1 MLETMLFL
9 ANRGVECL
17 RLDAVP
23 FMWKE
28 LGTSCENRPEA
39 HLLLQAFRAFVG
51 MAAPATIFKAEAI
64 VAPWELTKY
73 LGADAEGHA
82 EECQIA
88 YNNQLMV
95 VLWSALAE
103 RQASL
108 ATASLER
115 LRAFTARDDV
125 GDVRPRARRHRLGGD
140 GRERRRRR
148 ASTPSSTAA
157 S

>member
-1 MLETMLFL
+1 M
-9 ANRGVECL
+9 
-17 RLDAVP
+17 
-23 FMWKE
+23 
-28 LGTSCENRPEA
+28 
-39 HLLLQAFRAFVG
+39 HQLLQAFRAFVA

-73 LGADAEGHA
+73 LGADPEGHV

-103 RQASL
+103 RRASL

-115 LRAFTARDDV
+115 LEPSPA
-125 GDVRPRARRHRLGGD
+125 GRR
-140 GRERRRRR
+140 GRRTS
-148 ASTPSSTAA
+148 AGTTTSAGP
-157 S
+157 